1 MENLEKI
8 VVITLF
14 TLLILYATY
23 VLIIK
28 QFMPILKDQI
38 KESKEEKKRKKAID
52 HKYTKEEL
60 IKYANEKLNLVVIN
74 NDILNTVNDFIADND
89 NLGGSTIHTFV
100 DTLAHTY
107 FREPFGIGQKHART
121 IAERY
126 YKFLSQGIEGTIDN
140 ISSSYVPAAIRI
152 RKELDDKEYMS
163 PEGWKEYAE
172 RLLKLLNAIIDDIN
186 NNFDIIVQTKH
197 AVNNNLLNEVDYI
210 IENGGIK

>member
-1 MENLEKI
+1 METDKIILLLVAGMVLVLVTYNLIRLYVVFGKEQIAERKHEK
-8 VVITLF
+8 
-14 TLLILYATY
+14 
-23 VLIIK
+23 
-28 QFMPILKDQI
+28 
-38 KESKEEKKRKKAID
+38 EKKKS
-52 HKYTKEEL
+52 KEEL
-60 IKYANEKLNLVVIN
+60 IKYANKKLNLVVIN
-74 NDILNTVNDFIADND
+74 DDILNIVNDFIADNN
-89 NLGGSTIHTFV
+89 NLGGATIHTFV

-140 ISSSYVPAAIRI
+140 ISSSYVPMAIKI

-163 PEGWKEYAE
+163 PEGRKEYAE

-197 AVNNNLLNEVDYI
+197 SVNNNLLNEVDYI

>member
-1 MENLEKI
+1 
-8 VVITLF
+8 
-14 TLLILYATY
+14 
-23 VLIIK
+23 
-28 QFMPILKDQI
+28 MPILKDQI

-89 NLGGSTIHTFV
+89 NLGGATIHTFV

-163 PEGWKEYAE
+163 PEGRKEYAE

>member
-1 MENLEKI
+1 METDKIILLLVAGMVLVLVTYNLIRLYVVLGKEQIAERKHEK
-8 VVITLF
+8 
-14 TLLILYATY
+14 
-23 VLIIK
+23 
-28 QFMPILKDQI
+28 
-38 KESKEEKKRKKAID
+38 EKKKS
-52 HKYTKEEL
+52 KEEL
-60 IKYANEKLNLVVIN
+60 IKYANKKLNLAVIN
-74 NDILNTVNDFIADND
+74 DDILNTVNDFIADNN
-89 NLGGSTIHTFV
+89 NLGGATIHTFV

-140 ISSSYVPAAIRI
+140 ISSSYVPMAIKI

-163 PEGWKEYAE
+163 PEGRKEYAE
-172 RLLKLLNAIIDDIN
+172 RLLKLLNAIVDGIN

-197 AVNNNLLNEVDYI
+197 SVNNNLLNEVDYI

>member
-1 MENLEKI
+1 METDKI
-8 VVITLF
+8 ILLLVAGMV
-14 TLLILYATY
+14 LILVTY
-23 VLIIK
+23 NLIRLYVVLGK
-28 QFMPILKDQI
+28 EQI
-38 KESKEEKKRKKAID
+38 AERKHEKEKKKAKE

-74 NDILNTVNDFIADND
+74 DDILNTVNDFIADND
-89 NLGGSTIHTFV
+89 NLGGATIHTFV

-163 PEGWKEYAE
+163 PEGQKEYAE

-197 AVNNNLLNEVDYI
+197 SVNNNLLNEVDYI

>member
-1 MENLEKI
+1 METDKIILLLVAGMVLVLVTYNLIRLYVVLGKEQIAERKHEK
-8 VVITLF
+8 
-14 TLLILYATY
+14 
-23 VLIIK
+23 
-28 QFMPILKDQI
+28 
-38 KESKEEKKRKKAID
+38 EKKKS
-52 HKYTKEEL
+52 KEEL
-60 IKYANEKLNLVVIN
+60 IKYANKKLNLAVIN
-74 NDILNTVNDFIADND
+74 DDILNTVNDFIADNN
-89 NLGGSTIHTFV
+89 NLGGATIHTFV

-140 ISSSYVPAAIRI
+140 ISSSYVPMAIKI

-163 PEGWKEYAE
+163 PEGRKEYAE
-172 RLLKLLNAIIDDIN
+172 RLLKLLNAIVDDIN

-197 AVNNNLLNEVDYI
+197 SVNNNLLNEVDYI

>member
-74 NDILNTVNDFIADND
+74 DDILNTVNDFIADND

-163 PEGWKEYAE
+163 PEGRKEYAE

-197 AVNNNLLNEVDYI
+197 SVNNNLLNEVDYI

>member
-1 MENLEKI
+1 METDKI
-8 VVITLF
+8 ILLLVAGMV
-14 TLLILYATY
+14 LILVTY
-23 VLIIK
+23 NLIRLYFVLGKEQIAERK
-28 QFMPILKDQI
+28 Q
-38 KESKEEKKRKKAID
+38 EKRKEKAKD

-89 NLGGSTIHTFV
+89 NLGGATIHTFV

-163 PEGWKEYAE
+163 PEGRKEYAE
-172 RLLKLLNAIIDDIN
+172 RLLKLLNAIVDDIN

-197 AVNNNLLNEVDYI
+197 SVNNNLLNEVDYI

>member
-1 MENLEKI
+1 METDKIILLLVAGMVLVLVTYNLIRLYVVLGKEQIAERKHEK
-8 VVITLF
+8 
-14 TLLILYATY
+14 
-23 VLIIK
+23 
-28 QFMPILKDQI
+28 
-38 KESKEEKKRKKAID
+38 EKKKS
-52 HKYTKEEL
+52 KEEL
-60 IKYANEKLNLVVIN
+60 IKYANKKLNLVVIN
-74 NDILNTVNDFIADND
+74 DDILNTVNDFIADNN
-89 NLGGSTIHTFV
+89 NLGGATIHTFV

-140 ISSSYVPAAIRI
+140 ISSSYVPMAIKI

-163 PEGWKEYAE
+163 PEGRKEYAE
-172 RLLKLLNAIIDDIN
+172 GLLKLLNAIVDDIN

-197 AVNNNLLNEVDYI
+197 SVNNNLLNEVDYI

>member
-1 MENLEKI
+1 METDKI
-8 VVITLF
+8 ILLLVAGMV
-14 TLLILYATY
+14 LILVTY
-23 VLIIK
+23 NLIRLYFVLGKEQIAERK
-28 QFMPILKDQI
+28 Q
-38 KESKEEKKRKKAID
+38 EKRKEKAKD

-74 NDILNTVNDFIADND
+74 NDILNTVNDFKADND
-89 NLGGSTIHTFV
+89 NLGGATIHTFV

-107 FREPFGIGQKHART
+107 FREPFGIGQKHARA

-163 PEGWKEYAE
+163 PEGRKEYAE

>member
-1 MENLEKI
+1 METDKI
-8 VVITLF
+8 IL
-14 TLLILYATY
+14 LLIAGMVLVLVTYNLIRLYV
-23 VLIIK
+23 VLGK
-28 QFMPILKDQI
+28 EQI
-38 KESKEEKKRKKAID
+38 AERKHEKEKKKS
-52 HKYTKEEL
+52 KEEL
-60 IKYANEKLNLVVIN
+60 IKYANKKLNLVVIN
-74 NDILNTVNDFIADND
+74 DDILNTVNDFIADNN
-89 NLGGSTIHTFV
+89 NLGGATIHTFV

-140 ISSSYVPAAIRI
+140 ISSSYVPMAIKI

-163 PEGWKEYAE
+163 PEGRKEYAE
-172 RLLKLLNAIIDDIN
+172 RLLKLLNAIVDDIN

-197 AVNNNLLNEVDYI
+197 SVNNNLLNEVDYI

>member
-28 QFMPILKDQI
+28 QFMPILKNQI

-74 NDILNTVNDFIADND
+74 DDILNTVNDFIADND

-107 FREPFGIGQKHART
+107 FREPFGIGQKHAHT

-163 PEGWKEYAE
+163 PEGRKEYAE

-197 AVNNNLLNEVDYI
+197 SVNNNLLNEVDYI